1 MVCFCFNDFSCYS
14 CIISYQTLLILVTD
28 ISELEQRLRDL
39 PVNTTGEI
47 DDADVISVQSE
58 GSTEPTD
65 YRPWENYADRA
76 LPSCE

>member
-1 MVCFCFNDFSCYS
+1 MF
-14 CIISYQTLLILVTD
+14 LVTD

-39 PVNTTGEI
+39 PVNTSEI
-47 DDADVISVQSE
+47 DDADVVSVQSE

-76 LPSCE
+76 LPSCELYRFLTCFYRNALLE